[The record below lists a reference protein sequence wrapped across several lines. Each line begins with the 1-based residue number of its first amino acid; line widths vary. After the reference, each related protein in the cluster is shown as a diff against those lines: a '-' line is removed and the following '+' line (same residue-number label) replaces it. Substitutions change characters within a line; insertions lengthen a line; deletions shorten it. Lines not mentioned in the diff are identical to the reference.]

1 MTEADDLIDEEE
13 LLKQESNLSDLLPRT
28 VGKVTDPLQSFSEP
42 RAICP
47 FFKTKRSYVPV
58 AFEKKRELILRVG
71 EGATI
76 KEAAVQLNINYST
89 AKHIVK
95 LYRSQNLS
103 DAAPSSTPVNSRVE
117 RDSYYPSYQH

>member
-1 MTEADDLIDEEE
+1 M
-13 LLKQESNLSDLLPRT
+13 PRT
-28 VGKVTDPLQSFSEP
+28 VGKATDPLQSFSEP

>member
-1 MTEADDLIDEEE
+1 MTEADDLIYEEE
-13 LLKQESNLSDLLPRT
+13 LLKQESNRSDILPKT
-28 VGKVTDPLQSFSEP
+28 IGKATDPLRSFLEP
-42 RAICP
+42 RSIGP

-58 AFEKKRELILRVG
+58 AFDKKRELILRVG

-76 KEAAVQLNINYST
+76 KEAAVELNINYST

-103 DAAPSSTPVNSRVE
+103 DTAPSSTPVNSRVE
-117 RDSYYPSYQH
+117 SDSYYPSYQ